1 MFFKK
6 AYFTKAEIALWLSSV
21 AMIFASFFLFG
32 GDSLLSLAASLIGVS
47 SLLLIAKGNPIGQLL
62 TILFSVFYGI
72 ISYSFAYYGEMLT
85 YLCMTA
91 PMALLA
97 LITWL
102 KHPFEGNKSEVEIA
116 KLTKKDLPPML
127 LLTAAVTRIFYFILE
142 ALNTANLVPSTVSV
156 TTSFLAVYLTYK
168 RSPYYALAYAAN
180 DLVLIVLW
188 TLASLENRSYISV
201 VVCFAAFFPQRF
213 VRLCKLAEAA
223 FRTNRKKAARRI
235 KTKKHIFQTKKCIFF
250 FCRL

>member
-6 AYFTKAEIALWLSSV
+6 AYFTKTEIALWISSV

-116 KLTKKDLPPML
+116 KLTKKRPAADASFNGGRDGNL
-127 LLTAAVTRIFYFILE
+127 LFYIRSTEHRQSGSEHRFGHHQLSCG
-142 ALNTANLVPSTVSV
+142 VPHLQAQSVLCVSV
-156 TTSFLAVYLTYK
+156 CGK
-168 RSPYYALAYAAN
+168 RPCV
-180 DLVLIVLW
+180 DR
-188 TLASLENRSYISV
+188 SLDACV
-201 VVCFAAFFPQRF
+201 A
-213 VRLCKLAEAA
+213 
-223 FRTNRKKAARRI
+223 
-235 KTKKHIFQTKKCIFF
+235 
-250 FCRL
+250 

>member
-6 AYFTKAEIALWLSSV
+6 AYFTKAEIALWFSSV

-62 TILFSVFYGI
+62 TIIFSVFYGI

-127 LLTAAVTRIFYFILE
+127 LLTAAVTGIFYFILE

-201 VVCFAAFFPQRF
+201 VVCFAAFFLNDLYGFANWQKRHS
-213 VRLCKLAEAA
+213 EQIE
-223 FRTNRKKAARRI
+223 KKR
-235 KTKKHIFQTKKCIFF
+235 CEG
-250 FCRL
+250 

>member
-32 GDSLLSLAASLIGVS
+32 GDSLLSLVASLIGVS

-62 TILFSVFYGI
+62 TIIFSVFYGI

-127 LLTAAVTRIFYFILE
+127 LLTAAVTGIFYFYIRSTEHRQSGSEHRFGHHQLSCG
-142 ALNTANLVPSTVSV
+142 VPHLQAQSVLCVSV
-156 TTSFLAVYLTYK
+156 CGK
-168 RSPYYALAYAAN
+168 RPCV
-180 DLVLIVLW
+180 DR
-188 TLASLENRSYISV
+188 SLDACV
-201 VVCFAAFFPQRF
+201 A
-213 VRLCKLAEAA
+213 
-223 FRTNRKKAARRI
+223 
-235 KTKKHIFQTKKCIFF
+235 
-250 FCRL
+250 

>member
-1 MFFKK
+1 MCRECFFVVKEQHMILKK
-6 AYFTKAEIALWLSSV
+6 AYFTKAELALWLSSV
-21 AMIFASFFLFG
+21 AMIFGSFFLFG
-32 GDSLLSLAASLIGVS
+32 GDNVLSLVSSLIGVS

-62 TILFSVFYGI
+62 TILFSVLYGI

-102 KHPFEGNKSEVEIA
+102 KHPFEGKKSEVEIA
-116 KLTKKDLPPML
+116 KLTKKDLSPMFL
-127 LLTAAVTRIFYFILE
+127 SAAVVTGIFYLLLE
-142 ALNTANLVPSTVSV
+142 ALNTANLIPSTASV

-180 DLVLIVLW
+180 DIVLMILW
-188 TLASLENRSYISV
+188 TLASFENRSYLSV
-201 VVCFAAFFPQRF
+201 VVCFAAFFLNDLYGFASWQKRH
-213 VRLCKLAEAA
+213 AEQTENK
-223 FRTNRKKAARRI
+223 RCAR
-235 KTKKHIFQTKKCIFF
+235 
-250 FCRL
+250 

>member
-6 AYFTKAEIALWLSSV
+6 AYFTKTEIALWLSSV

-62 TILFSVFYGI
+62 TIIFSVFYGI

-127 LLTAAVTRIFYFILE
+127 LLTAAVTGIFYFILE

-201 VVCFAAFFPQRF
+201 VVCFAAFFLNDLYGFANWQKRHF
-213 VRLCKLAEAA
+213 EQIE
-223 FRTNRKKAARRI
+223 KKR
-235 KTKKHIFQTKKCIFF
+235 CEG
-250 FCRL
+250 

>member
-6 AYFTKAEIALWLSSV
+6 AYYTKAEIAHWLSSV

-32 GDSLLSLAASLIGVS
+32 GDSLLSLVASLIGVS

-62 TILFSVFYGI
+62 SIIFSVFYGI

-127 LLTAAVTRIFYFILE
+127 LLTAAVTEIFYFYIRSTEHRQSGSEHRFGHHQLSCG
-142 ALNTANLVPSTVSV
+142 VPHLQAQSVLCVSV
-156 TTSFLAVYLTYK
+156 CGK
-168 RSPYYALAYAAN
+168 RPCV
-180 DLVLIVLW
+180 DR
-188 TLASLENRSYISV
+188 SLDACV
-201 VVCFAAFFPQRF
+201 A
-213 VRLCKLAEAA
+213 
-223 FRTNRKKAARRI
+223 
-235 KTKKHIFQTKKCIFF
+235 
-250 FCRL
+250 